1 MKRFALVVGAS
12 GGIGQEVA
20 KKLALDGWNLYL
32 QYTNGEDK
40 IKALQKQIEEMG
52 VESLSVQA
60 DLSSLDGVEKLL
72 QQLFSVEAVIFAHG
86 ISHYGLF
93 QDVKEEEMDLLWTLH
108 VKSPMMISQKL
119 ISKLQKGATP
129 SIVFISSIWGQT
141 GAACEVVY
149 STVKGAQIAFVKS
162 LAKELAPA
170 RIKVN
175 AVAPGA
181 VNTKMMAQ
189 FSSEELDEIAEEIP
203 MGRLAEP
210 TEIAAVVSFLCS
222 SASSYLTGQVVS
234 VNGGWYT

>member
-12 GGIGQEVA
+12 GGIGQEIA

-40 IKALQKQIEEMG
+40 IRALQKQLEEIG
-52 VESLSVQA
+52 VESFSIQA
-60 DLSSLDGVEKLL
+60 DLSSSSGVETLL

-86 ISHYGLF
+86 TSHYGLF

-119 ISKLQKGATP
+119 ISKLQKGETP

-181 VNTKMMAQ
+181 VNTRMMAQ

>member
-12 GGIGQEVA
+12 GGIGQEIA

-32 QYTNGEDK
+32 QYSNGEEK
-40 IKALQKQIEEMG
+40 IKVLQKQLEEIG
-52 VESLSVQA
+52 VEGFSVQA
-60 DLSSLDGVEKLL
+60 DLSSAYGVDQLL
-72 QQLFSVEAVIFAHG
+72 QQLFSVEAVIFAQG
-86 ISHYGLF
+86 TSQYSLF

-108 VKSPMMISQKL
+108 VKSPMMIIQKL
-119 ISKLQKGATP
+119 LSKLQKGSAP

-141 GAACEVVY
+141 GAACEVAY

-162 LAKELAPA
+162 LAKELALA

-175 AVAPGA
+175 AIAPGA
-181 VNTKMMAQ
+181 VNTRMMSQ
-189 FSSEELDEIAEEIP
+189 FSRQELDEIIEEIP

-222 SASSYLTGQVVS
+222 QASSYITGQVVA